1 MNIFYSDEMM
11 MIMIMYPGWC
21 AGEED
26 RPEQGAH
33 HGDLQAVHG
42 GVRRR
47 GDVPHA
53 VHQAE
58 QGAGTCCDAAIS
70 NQYSENGSEIVTGGK
85 FKHLCCLSTIN
96 QTLEMVKKLSRFR
109 HV

>member
-11 MIMIMYPGWC
+11 MIMIIYPGWC

-26 RPEQGAH
+26 WPEQGAH
-33 HGDLQAVHG
+33 PGDPQAVHG

-70 NQYSENGSEIVTGGK
+70 NQYSENGSEIVTGW
-85 FKHLCCLSTIN
+85 
-96 QTLEMVKKLSRFR
+96 KLSIFANMFKYGLNGSMQYRCQN
-109 HV
+109 